1 MQGENENVRSVVYE
15 EAGGIA
21 GGEGE
26 EVEVDEGWSRA
37 SSEPDQVWYRR
48 FSSRG
53 VLFTSST

>member
-26 EVEVDEGWSRA
+26 EVEVDRGGR
-37 SSEPDQVWYRR
+37 DQVQNLTR
-48 FSSRG
+48 FGTGGSRL
-53 VLFTSST
+53 VQSF